1 MQHWDL
7 KKKVEVTKARII
19 EWYEMNDGKVYIS
32 FSGGKDSTVLLDIAR
47 SIYPDLQAVY
57 IDTGLE
63 YPELRKFVL
72 TIPMNNCVASYIDKV
87 LERRC
92 DILFMRYK
100 DSPCRS
106 LVTIEVANGKIVQAL
121 QKFNDPLTA
130 EQADVVE
137 KWNRWYENK
146 LKSEVIKNAS

>member
-1 MQHWDL
+1 MEKNIGDY
-7 KKKVEVTKARII
+7 T
-19 EWYEMNDGKVYIS
+19 
-32 FSGGKDSTVLLDIAR
+32 F
-47 SIYPDLQAVY
+47 IYPKSTQEIKDEAVQ
-57 IDTGLE
+57 
-63 YPELRKFVL
+63 
-72 TIPMNNCVASYIDKV
+72 MNNCVASYIDKV